1 MIFLFEQAVILIGE
15 MPFELFLAITIFTM
29 SMELPRYTLGFIAA
43 LIARPWRDIPD
54 NVDFSELG
62 KISVIIAGHNEE
74 DAIERC
80 VRSLANQTF
89 KDFEIICVDDGSTD
103 KTFQI
108 MTRLEREGLIHR
120 AVRLELRG
128 GKASAL
134 NMATRLATG
143 DIYVILDADSKLEKD
158 AIAEVLKPLFMPGID
173 CVSGTVLLA
182 NTEKSWVTRCQ
193 AIEYSIGIPLGRTLA
208 GMLNQLVMVSGAFG
222 AFRASAWQLVGG
234 MDVGPGEDFD
244 ICLKL
249 RKMGYGIGFNHKSIC
264 YTEAPHLS
272 WNLVRQ
278 RLRWERDAIWLR
290 YRKHRGLMNPFS
302 PTFRVSEIIH
312 QIEFLLITV
321 FPTIIFPPFIVW
333 IFFNFS
339 IEFALM
345 ALILSQLVLIGLDFI
360 GLLMAAWLL
369 RKPDLLKLIPWIP
382 LNSVFTAYVMK
393 TVKAFTYCDEWI
405 NSRSLQDDFSPFKVQ
420 NWGSGYR

>member
-1 MIFLFEQAVILIGE
+1 MLFLFDQALAFIRE
-15 MPFELFLAITIFTM
+15 MPWQLFLMITIMTM
-29 SMELPRYTLGFIAA
+29 GIEMPRYTIGFVAA
-43 LIARPWRDIPD
+43 LFTRPWEDIPE
-54 NVDFSELG
+54 NPDFSELG
-62 KISVIIAGHNEE
+62 KISLIIAGHNEE

-80 VRSLANQTF
+80 VRSLDNQTF

-103 KTFQI
+103 KTFEI

-143 DIYVILDADSKLEKD
+143 NIYIILDADSKLETD
-158 AIAEVLKPLFMPGID
+158 AVEEVLKPLFLPGID

-182 NTEKSWVTRCQ
+182 NTEKSWVTHCQ
-193 AIEYSIGIPLGRTLA
+193 AIEYAIGIPLGRTLA
-208 GMLNQLVMVSGAFG
+208 AMLDQLVMVSGAFG
-222 AFRASAWQLVGG
+222 AFRASAWKQVGG

-244 ICLKL
+244 ICLRL

-278 RLRWERDAIWLR
+278 RLRWERDAVWLR
-290 YRKHRGLMNPFS
+290 FRKHRDTLNPFH
-302 PTFRVSEIIH
+302 PNFRVSELIH
-312 QIEFLLITV
+312 QAEFLLV
-321 FPTIIFPPFIVW
+321 TILPSVIFPLFVVW
-333 IFFNFS
+333 MLLNF
-339 IEFALM
+339 EFDFALM
-345 ALILSQLVLIGLDFI
+345 ALMMAQLVLIGIDVA
-360 GLLMAAWLL
+360 GLFMAAWLL
-369 RKPDLLKLIPWIP
+369 KKPELLKLLVWIP
-382 LNSVFTAYVMK
+382 INSVFTAYVMRS
-393 TVKAFTYCDEWI
+393 VKVFSYIDEWI

-420 NWGSGYR
+420 NWGTGYR

>member
-1 MIFLFEQAVILIGE
+1 MIYTFDQALAFIGE
-15 MPFELFLAITIFTM
+15 MPIELFLMITIFTM
-29 SMELPRYTLGFIAA
+29 AMEMPRYTLGFIAA
-43 LIARPWRDIPD
+43 IIARPWRDIPD
-54 NVDFSELG
+54 SPDFSKLG
-62 KISVIIAGHNEE
+62 KISLIIAGHNEE
-74 DAIERC
+74 DSIERC
-80 VRSLANQTF
+80 VRSLDNQTF

-103 KTFQI
+103 RTFEI

-143 DIYVILDADSKLEKD
+143 DIYIILDADSKLETD
-158 AIAEVLKPLFMPGID
+158 AVEEVLKPLFLPGID

-193 AIEYSIGIPLGRTLA
+193 AIEYAIGIPLGRTLA
-208 GMLNQLVMVSGAFG
+208 AMLDQLVMVSGAFG
-222 AFRASAWQLVGG
+222 AFRASAWKQVGG

-244 ICLKL
+244 ICLRL

-278 RLRWERDAIWLR
+278 RLRWERDAVWLR
-290 YRKHRGLMNPFS
+290 FRKHRDTLNPFS
-302 PTFRVSEIIH
+302 PNFRVSELIH
-312 QIEFLLITV
+312 QAEFLIV
-321 FPTIIFPPFIVW
+321 TILPSVIFPLFVVW
-333 IFFNFS
+333 MLLNF
-339 IEFALM
+339 EFDFALM
-345 ALILSQLVLIGLDFI
+345 ALMMSQMVLIGIDI
-360 GLLMAAWLL
+360 AGLAMAAWLL
-369 RKPDLLKLIPWIP
+369 KKPELMKLVLWIP
-382 LNSVFTAYVMK
+382 VNSVFTAYVMRM
-393 TVKAFTYCDEWI
+393 VKVFSYIDEWI